1 MKHMR
6 RGILKLFRLSKT
18 SSSRKKP
25 SEQAC
30 PGLKDHFE
38 THFNHPDPLVEPPE
52 EISNPP
58 EFIKLLTDSG
68 TASEVDLE
76 EIDLLTIDPPDKE
89 EIRKNIKKLK
99 NKKTSTDMPAEFL
112 KAAME
117 SESYITALESLYRE
131 TWVDVVIPELWRNT
145 TITPLY
151 KNKGKRKD
159 CKNYRGLGIGS
170 TLLKLAMAII
180 LERLRPWY
188 NQRLPPNQNG
198 FRQYFGCP
206 DAIFSLKSIQNIP
219 SRLNKEVFV
228 LFIDLTAAYDWCV
241 RK

>member
-1 MKHMR
+1 MVQ
-6 RGILKLFRLSKT
+6 LE
-18 SSSRKKP
+18 KK
-25 SEQAC
+25 
-30 PGLKDHFE
+30 
-38 THFNHPDPLVEPPE
+38 N
-52 EISNPP
+52 
-58 EFIKLLTDSG
+58 
-68 TASEVDLE
+68 LE
-76 EIDLLTIDPPDKE
+76 EIDLLTIHPPDKE

-117 SESYITALESLYRE
+117 SESYITGLESLYRE
-131 TWVDVVIPELWRNT
+131 TWVDVVVPELWRKT

-159 CKNYRGLGIGS
+159 CKNYSGLSVGS
-170 TLLKLAMAII
+170 TLLKLAMPII

-188 NQRLPPNQNG
+188 DKL
-198 FRQYFGCP
+198 
-206 DAIFSLKSIQNIP
+206 QNIP

-241 RK
+241 RKWLFHTIFNRIDPANVELINCVKIIEELYKKTESMMKGETTYFETTSGV